1 MQEGLG
7 LTRAVATGVVGR
19 GASPGEVLSQVLP
32 ALFPPDGVARDSGGA
47 EAEAP
52 TVIVQGIQAPLSTPA
67 LWLCQQLASA
77 DTMLYVCVRP
87 PLGDGE
93 VGPQPA

>member
-1 MQEGLG
+1 M
-7 LTRAVATGVVGR
+7 
-19 GASPGEVLSQVLP
+19 LP
-32 ALFPPDGVARDSGGA
+32 ALFPPDGAAHDRHGR

-93 VGPQPA
+93 APPQPA